1 MNRYSTTKLT
11 VLAGAALAFEIT
23 VLDTFSFRGARAEV
37 LLALA
42 CFAALFA
49 RDSRQGLAAAWIAG
63 LVKDLG
69 SAGPLGLHALLFL
82 AAGWVVLQVR
92 QVLFREAPL
101 TQLTVAFVATCWVNT
116 ASALFVSA
124 TSGGIPPMVI
134 LGKTLLAALLTAA
147 ATPVMLFLFRRWKWL
162 VT

>member
-11 VLAGAALAFEIT
+11 VLAGAALAVEIT
-23 VLDTFSFRGARAEV
+23 VFDTFSFRGARPEA

-69 SAGPLGLHALLFL
+69 SAAPLGLHALLFL

-92 QVLFREAPL
+92 QVLYREAAL
-101 TQLTVAFVATCWVNT
+101 TQLAVAFVATCWVNA

-124 TSGGIPPMVI
+124 TSGGIPMGII
-134 LGKTLLAALLTAA
+134 LGKTFLAALLTAA
-147 ATPVMLFLFRRWKWL
+147 VTPAMLLAFRRWKWL

>member
-11 VLAGAALAFEIT
+11 ILAGVALTFEIT
-23 VLDTFSFRGARAEV
+23 VLETFSFRGARAEA

-49 RDSRQGLAAAWIAG
+49 RDSRQGLAAAWIMG

-82 AAGWVVLQVR
+82 GAGWVVLQVR
-92 QVLFREAPL
+92 QVLYREAAL
-101 TQLTVAFVATCWVNT
+101 TQLAVAFTATCWVNT

-124 TSGGIPPMVI
+124 TSGGIPPAVI
-134 LGKTLLAALLTAA
+134 AGKTILAALLTAA
-147 ATPVMLFLFRRWKWL
+147 LTPVMLLMIRRWKWL